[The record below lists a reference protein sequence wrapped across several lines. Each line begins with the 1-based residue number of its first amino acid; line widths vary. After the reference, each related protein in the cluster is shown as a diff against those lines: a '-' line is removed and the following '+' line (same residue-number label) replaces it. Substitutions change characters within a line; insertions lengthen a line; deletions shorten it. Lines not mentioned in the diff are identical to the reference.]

1 MTDEKPKTGRKTTG
15 RVAASA
21 EGTSAGGSAG
31 EVNEP
36 VSVASQPSPASLPDA
51 AASAPAQPSP
61 APAASVP
68 AAASPDAYQYA
79 TEQVPVDVGPR
90 KVRLALS
97 RVDPLSVMKLSLL
110 LSFALGIIMVV
121 ATAVFWHVLDGMHVF
136 TKINDMIV
144 DVTGEG
150 STVNIL
156 DYLEFSKVMSYVTL
170 IAIVDLF
177 ILTALATLGAF
188 LYNVTASLVGGV
200 YVTLIDE

>member
-1 MTDEKPKTGRKTTG
+1 MTLN
-15 RVAASA
+15 S
-21 EGTSAGGSAG
+21 
-31 EVNEP
+31 
-36 VSVASQPSPASLPDA
+36 PSPASSASGSSPA
-51 AASAPAQPSP
+51 EFAPASASAQS
-61 APAASVP
+61 ADYAGYADYAA
-68 AAASPDAYQYA
+68 
-79 TEQVPVDVGPR
+79 EQVASDLGPR

-121 ATAVFWHVLDGMHVF
+121 ATAIFWQVLDGMHVF
-136 TKINDMIV
+136 AKINDMIL
-144 DVTGEG
+144 DVTGDG

-170 IAIVDLF
+170 ISIVDLF